1 MQKFKSVEELVN
13 QLKPEKPVYCIR
25 KNSIKYAVKFFLN
38 KFPGKILYAVKTN
51 PHPEVIKTIIESGV
65 KQFDVA
71 SIEEIKNIRTFSNTA
86 KCSFMH
92 TVKSRE
98 SIKEAYFNYGV
109 KTFSLDT
116 KDELIKII
124 ESTNNAKDLELFV
137 RVAVSNEHAE
147 IDLSK
152 KFGALTSEAIGL
164 LRLVKQHAKKIGL
177 SFHVGSQCMH
187 PISYSKGINEIGNII
202 KKTKII
208 PDYINV
214 GGGFPTIYPDLIPQS
229 LDNYFNEINKSLENL
244 KLEKLPEIICEPGRA
259 IVAESGS
266 TIVRVAVSN
275 EHAEIDL
282 SKKFGALTS
291 EAIGLL
297 RLVKQHAKKVGLSFH
312 VGSQCMHP
320 ISYSKGIS
328 EIGNIIKKTKIIPDY
343 INVGGGFPTIYPDL
357 IPQSLDNYFN
367 EINKSLENLK
377 LEKLP
382 EIICEPG
389 RAIVAESGSTV
400 VRVNL
405 RKKQKLYI
413 NDGTY
418 GTLFDAGTPNIV
430 FPSRMIKE
438 NSNKI
443 ISKKLTAF
451 DFFGPTCDSMDYM
464 KGPFL
469 LPNNIKENDYVELG
483 QLGAYGL
490 TFRTQFN
497 GYYSNEIYEVEDNPI
512 MTMYDKDINK
522 ANMVA

>member
-1 MQKFKSVEELVN
+1 MQKFKSVEQITS
-13 QLKPEKPVYCIR
+13 QLKPEKPIYCIR
-25 KNSIKYAVKFFLN
+25 KNSIRSAVNFFN
-38 KFPGKILYAVKTN
+38 KNFPGKILYAVKTN
-51 PHPEVIKTIIESGV
+51 PHPVVIQSIIDSGV
-65 KQFDVA
+65 EQFDVA
-71 SIEEIKNIRTFSNTA
+71 SIEEIKSIRMFSQTA
-86 KCSFMH
+86 KCSYMH
-92 TVKSRE
+92 TVKSKE
-98 SIKEAYFNYGV
+98 SIKEAYFNHGV

-124 ESTNNAKDLELFV
+124 KSTNGAKDLELFV

-152 KFGALTSEAIGL
+152 KFGALNSEAAGL

-202 KKTKII
+202 KKTKIL

-214 GGGFPTIYPDLIPQS
+214 GGGFPTIYPDLVPQS
-229 LDNYFNEINKSLENL
+229 MDSYFNEIKKGLENL
-244 KLEKLPEIICEPGRA
+244 KLEKMPEIICEPGRA
-259 IVAESGS
+259 LVAESGS
-266 TIVRVAVSN
+266 TI
-275 EHAEIDL
+275 
-282 SKKFGALTS
+282 
-291 EAIGLL
+291 
-297 RLVKQHAKKVGLSFH
+297 
-312 VGSQCMHP
+312 
-320 ISYSKGIS
+320 
-328 EIGNIIKKTKIIPDY
+328 
-343 INVGGGFPTIYPDL
+343 
-357 IPQSLDNYFN
+357 
-367 EINKSLENLK
+367 
-377 LEKLP
+377 
-382 EIICEPG
+382 
-389 RAIVAESGSTV
+389 

-430 FPSRMIKE
+430 FPSKMIKE

-469 LPNNIKENDYVELG
+469 LPNNIKENDYIELG

-497 GYYSNEIYEVEDNPI
+497 GYYSDEIFEVEDKPI

-522 ANMVA
+522 ATLVA